1 MAESSEELKSML
13 SSLLT
18 RFDESKIAGDK
29 QTEAQLAFNKHVP
42 VDLAHLRQQVD
53 LTQADVDKVR

>member
-1 MAESSEELKSML
+1 MAESSEEIKSML

-29 QTEAQLAFNKHVP
+29 QTK
-42 VDLAHLRQQVD
+42 
-53 LTQADVDKVR
+53 ADRKSVV